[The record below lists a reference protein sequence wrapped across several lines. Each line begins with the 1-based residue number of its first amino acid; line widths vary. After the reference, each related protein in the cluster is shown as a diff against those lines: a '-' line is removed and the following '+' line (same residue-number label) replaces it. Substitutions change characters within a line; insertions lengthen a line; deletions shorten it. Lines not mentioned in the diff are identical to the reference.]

1 MDAAV
6 DAMRSYD
13 FSDGLIVSTIK
24 GLLKVGF
31 VLLLMFSMCSAFR
44 GFMGNLSIQVY
55 GEEGWPFIEESS
67 YKVLFEAI
75 LEDLEKE
82 EQENVNIF

>member
-1 MDAAV
+1 
-6 DAMRSYD
+6 
-13 FSDGLIVSTIK
+13 
-24 GLLKVGF
+24 
-31 VLLLMFSMCSAFR
+31 
-44 GFMGNLSIQVY
+44 MGQKLGSNN